1 MKSRGKEPRCV
12 ESFVNMEENGSIS
25 MRMGETRSSLATRD
39 GVAWNLSPMGLW
51 TTQGAFS
58 TESTM

>member
-1 MKSRGKEPRCV
+1 
-12 ESFVNMEENGSIS
+12 MEENGSIS

-51 TTQGAFS
+51 TIQGAFS